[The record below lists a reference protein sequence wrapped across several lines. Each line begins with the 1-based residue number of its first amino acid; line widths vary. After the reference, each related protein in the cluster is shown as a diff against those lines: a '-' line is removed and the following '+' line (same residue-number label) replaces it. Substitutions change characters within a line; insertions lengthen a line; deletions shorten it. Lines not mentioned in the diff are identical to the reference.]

1 MPYVPTDTYIFLR
14 RANCSVSIHAL
25 RNLSG
30 DRSASVPIP
39 SGVGGG
45 KRKFESTS
53 GWAPSKGSRWT
64 ENTWHMGTVTEFK
77 FGVECMLCT
86 VILCNLNLVF
96 AVIMRR
102 VYIRFPGGEQA
113 VQLATLPRPIWLWR
127 IFIFLKAKKFTNWVL
142 PPSLESSLSVP
153 TAPFELGNMAWP
165 MVLGH
170 SDQGGPSWTILLH
183 VLNGWLRRPGEM
195 EDHIQTYSQGAG
207 MPSGARKQGLGRHI
221 WTNLLTR
228 VTFVFLAKLFEFGTY
243 FPIWEVIIYICVYL
257 RYFLLRL
264 CLATWKGKGSQRV
277 MIPMRVG
284 LLSNQNSCGFSR
296 TIFFLLLNM
305 EPLLKVMCGFSLC
318 KLYIYFACLRFY
330 FSNSLLAVSYNGNV
344 RLRQMLTVNQAGLC
358 WIPVV

>member
-77 FGVECMLCT
+77 FGVERMLCT

-102 VYIRFPGGEQA
+102 VYIRLPGGEQA

-127 IFIFLKAKKFTNWVL
+127 IFIFFKGKKIYQLGFT
-142 PPSLESSLSVP
+142 S
-153 TAPFELGNMAWP
+153 
-165 MVLGH
+165 
-170 SDQGGPSWTILLH
+170 
-183 VLNGWLRRPGEM
+183 
-195 EDHIQTYSQGAG
+195 
-207 MPSGARKQGLGRHI
+207 
-221 WTNLLTR
+221 LTR
-228 VTFVFLAKLFEFGTY
+228 IQSFCTHCSIWAGEYGMANGFGT
-243 FPIWEVIIYICVYL
+243 
-257 RYFLLRL
+257 
-264 CLATWKGKGSQRV
+264 
-277 MIPMRVG
+277 
-284 LLSNQNSCGFSR
+284 
-296 TIFFLLLNM
+296 
-305 EPLLKVMCGFSLC
+305 
-318 KLYIYFACLRFY
+318 
-330 FSNSLLAVSYNGNV
+330 
-344 RLRQMLTVNQAGLC
+344 
-358 WIPVV
+358 